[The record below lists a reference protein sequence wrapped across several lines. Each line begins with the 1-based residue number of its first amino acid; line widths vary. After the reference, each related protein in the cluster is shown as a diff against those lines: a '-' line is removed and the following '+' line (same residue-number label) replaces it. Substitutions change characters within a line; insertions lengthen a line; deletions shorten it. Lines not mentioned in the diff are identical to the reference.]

1 MQNCMLKP
9 KNKLFKEFKY
19 DTLPYLSKFIFNI
32 VNLKIFIEQK
42 MAEFEFG
49 VYFHQ
54 HSWLSNCFIK
64 LLRCIKTKKSAFKE
78 FSPRQPW
85 RPSHILLPQQSH
97 CLSQKWHRTSHVDK
111 VAHNL
116 LQNIPSSYLID
127 LTRIEVC
134 FGKHKRFN

>member
-1 MQNCMLKP
+1 MQNYMLKP

-32 VNLKIFIEQK
+32 VILKIFIEQK

-54 HSWLSNCFIK
+54 HSWLSNCFIE
-64 LLRCIKTKKSAFKE
+64 LLRWIKTKKSAFKE
-78 FSPRQPW
+78 FLPRQPW
-85 RPSHILLPQQSH
+85 RPSHILLPQQK
-97 CLSQKWHRTSHVDK
+97 LHRTYHVDK
-111 VAHNL
+111 LAHNL

-134 FGKHKRFN
+134 FGEHKRFY